1 MYMGIGTDAMVE
13 PAPSVPHHNKVP
25 LNAREP
31 TWDAREVLQRCLLDA
46 RYRGTPVA
54 QVPVEVLEALL
65 LLLSLPPE
73 VDLGG

>member
-1 MYMGIGTDAMVE
+1 MTY
-13 PAPSVPHHNKVP
+13 PHNEVP

-31 TWDAREVLQRCLLDA
+31 DWDAREVLQRCLLDA
-46 RYRGTPVA
+46 RFRGATVA
-54 QVPVEVLEALL
+54 QVPVEVAEALL